1 MMARPG
7 VMGRG
12 RRTRP
17 PTAHSLAVKE
27 VMAQTGMGLPHA
39 SRYVKEHG
47 LARRG

>member
-1 MMARPG
+1 MAARPG

>member
-1 MMARPG
+1 MAARPS

-27 VMAQTGMGLPHA
+27 VMKQTGMGLPTA